1 MTVTRAETLGVITV
15 HAVNSVKVAKS
26 LPSKQFEVLQNMLEV
41 DFPQFGSE
49 KISVFLEAALSV
61 YGP

>member
-1 MTVTRAETLGVITV
+1 MRLSLEQRLIVLLQFMLSTL
-15 HAVNSVKVAKS
+15 KVAKS

-41 DFPQFGSE
+41 GFPQFGNE

>member
-1 MTVTRAETLGVITV
+1 MLLQFMLSTL
-15 HAVNSVKVAKS
+15 KVAKS

-41 DFPQFGSE
+41 GFPQFGNE